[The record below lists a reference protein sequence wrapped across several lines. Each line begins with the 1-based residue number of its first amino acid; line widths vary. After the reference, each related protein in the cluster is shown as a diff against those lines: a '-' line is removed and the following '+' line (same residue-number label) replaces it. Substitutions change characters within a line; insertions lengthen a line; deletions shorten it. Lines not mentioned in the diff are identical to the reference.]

1 MFIWDLD
8 LLCESDN
15 FKLCK
20 AISYVFPHCGK
31 KKKNKQCVTL
41 KDDIKKKKTAELRF
55 R

>member
-31 KKKNKQCVTL
+31 KKKQQQKTMCN
-41 KDDIKKKKTAELRF
+41 IKR
-55 R
+55 RY